1 MAKNAKKW
9 ITCSMFSKCRDMN
22 VYALLSAF
30 VSLFAFLSII
40 ALPSMVTAAPCSV
53 TNASLITQVTGG
65 CITFPTRADPNPVQP
80 DSLILEYS
88 RDYNSGD
95 DKMLVE
101 GDITAGTGFYQMW
114 NDITIQGTTSGQTN
128 LEILSVGGIFSATP
142 YKSDGARKTITTP
155 KLTLDN
161 VNLESKVVWSF
172 NQPNN
177 ELIFKNSEIYWS
189 LWDPVFANGTDLRV
203 TSESGSNRW
212 KGLSGTTIPA
222 NVTFDVKAGTTFEF
236 FGAGG
241 LSSANRALNFSGQT
255 ELNVASGSTLKFDTS
270 NIDFGANSTLNL
282 ASGSTLGLRASGTK
296 IALDTL
302 NADGATLTYE
312 GGDISLKTVTANLH
326 DSTINLVTGNMET
339 RRLVL
344 SGTSAVT
351 GQGSSD
357 FLRAEVIQTRDNSAT
372 TLNATNLNQIR
383 AETLLLTPNLT
394 VNLDGAMLR
403 MLTGSD
409 AQLLG
414 GTINI
419 DNQGVFV
426 TFGSLIGG
434 DATVAINNGDVVI
447 GETAELVLQPS
458 LDISMNSVDTGIT
471 IEGKLSGSGTIG
483 GSSGR
488 IDIQGD
494 SQKNTPTV
502 GILSLGTA
510 SNPYGTLTTDN
521 QIRFVGDISTR
532 DQVLIDTG
540 LFDGGYYDV
549 DLGLTGGTTP
559 INDKIVYGDGG
570 VDITLMKALRV
581 DVADNST
588 AAQLHQKSFR
598 VIEAS
603 GSGVAGNIV
612 MQGQTIES
620 DVVLE
625 EGPNVPILIDFFIA
639 DDGTNGK
646 SDLTIYAEE
655 QLPVSLRKH
664 SNVRNHRNTQA
675 VASLLPTAPTT
686 PTVQTPQQQLA
697 QQTVFTAMQTT
708 TNSQVSAN
716 FTSIHPETISS
727 NMTVQL
733 EQADNMLNTVL
744 AVNTLSNNRDEEM
757 QNLGSFFFGSSNTH
771 ASGVWANINY
781 IDGKVDGQGDLGNF
795 DYYLTSYTF
804 GSSFISRSNYELGS
818 FFGFSSEAMHE
829 HDEANIDFS
838 SEAYHIGLYGG
849 LRFSEKLTMSWA
861 FGHSWLNT
869 ESRRSVSLGTLQES
883 AEADYDAQMNYLGVR
898 ANYDTSWLPAID
910 SNAFAGLGYLRI
922 DQDAFSETNAPNLGL
937 TIDRA
942 IASSAIVS
950 LGVEMSRPLGQMES
964 TRANTELRYDY
975 DVMAEHNSEHDVRA
989 SFNFDPNNTQSFV
1002 GQNRG
1007 PHAVTFALGLDHEF
1021 DEDWLLSLAGTY
1033 TRSSHGREMGG
1044 DLVMNWLW

>member
-1 MAKNAKKW
+1 
-9 ITCSMFSKCRDMN
+9 MFGKCRDMN
-22 VYALLSAF
+22 VYVVLSVF

-40 ALPSMVTAAPCSV
+40 ALPSMAIAAPCTV

-65 CITFPTRADPNPVQP
+65 CITNPTRADPNPVQP

-88 RDYNSGD
+88 RDYN
-95 DKMLVE
+95 MLVE

-128 LEILSVGGIFSATP
+128 LEILSVGGINSATP
-142 YKSDGARKTITTP
+142 YKSDGARKTITTS

-161 VNLESKVVWSF
+161 VNLESNVVWSF
-172 NQPNN
+172 GQPNN
-177 ELIFKNSEIYWS
+177 ELIFKNSEVYWH
-189 LWDPVFANGTDLRV
+189 LRDPLFLNGTDLRV

-212 KGLSGTTIPA
+212 KGLSETTIPA
-222 NVTFDVKAGTTFEF
+222 NVTFDVKAGTTFEI

-241 LSSANRALNFSGQT
+241 LSSASRALKFSGQT
-255 ELNVASGSTLKFDTS
+255 ELNVASGSTLKFHES

-282 ASGSTLGLRASGTK
+282 ASGSTLGLRSSGTN

-302 NADGATLTYE
+302 NADGATLAYE

-339 RRLVL
+339 RHLVL
-344 SGTSAVT
+344 SGTNAVT
-351 GQGSSD
+351 GQGTID
-357 FLRAEVIQTRDNSAT
+357 FLRAEVIQAKDSSAT

-383 AETLLLTPNLT
+383 SETLLLTPNLT
-394 VNLDGAMLR
+394 VNLDGATLR

-419 DNQGVFV
+419 DNQGVFS
-426 TFGSLIGG
+426 TFGTLVGG

-471 IEGKLSGSGTIG
+471 IEGKLSGSGTIA

-494 SQKNTPTV
+494 SRNTPTV

-559 INDKIVYGDGG
+559 INDKIAYGDGG

-612 MQGQTIES
+612 MQGQTIEN
-620 DVVLE
+620 DIVLE

-639 DDGTNGK
+639 DDATNGK

-664 SNVRNHRNTQA
+664 PGARAHRNRQS
-675 VASLLPTAPTT
+675 VASLLPTVAVAPTPPPST
-686 PTVQTPQQQLA
+686 PGNPQHPVQSPQQQLA
-697 QQTVFTAMQTT
+697 QQTVFTAIQTT
-708 TNSQVSAN
+708 TNSQVGAN
-716 FTSIHPETISS
+716 FTSIHPEPISS
-727 NMTVQL
+727 NITIQL
-733 EQADNMLNTVL
+733 EQADNLLSTLL
-744 AVNTLSNNRDEEM
+744 AIDTRKEAHEKESNLM
-757 QNLGSFFFGSSNTH
+757 GSHFFGSGKGHN
-771 ASGVWANINY
+771 SGMWANINY
-781 IDGKVDGQGDLGNF
+781 IDGKVDGQNDLGSF
-795 DYYLTSYTF
+795 DYYLSTYTLGTTGYTSKHYNVGTF
-804 GSSFISRSNYELGS
+804 FGYSKQVMSEHDDASAHFDTDAYNLGVYGDVSIDDKHSLVWALGNSWLTTSSERFTSLGS
-818 FFGFSSEAMHE
+818 IEETA
-829 HDEANIDFS
+829 
-838 SEAYHIGLYGG
+838 
-849 LRFSEKLTMSWA
+849 T
-861 FGHSWLNT
+861 
-869 ESRRSVSLGTLQES
+869 
-883 AEADYDAQMNYLGVR
+883 ADYDSTLSYMGLRVYR
-898 ANYDTSWLPAID
+898 DTTWLPD
-910 SNAFAGLGYLRI
+910 VESRI
-922 DQDAFSETNAPNLGL
+922 YGGASYAYHDQDAFQEKGATNLGL
-937 TIDRA
+937 SLGRVISHSAVATVGVDVRRA
-942 IASSAIVS
+942 IGFEDATY
-950 LGVEMSRPLGQMES
+950 L
-964 TRANTELRYDY
+964 TTEVRYDY
-975 DVMAEHNSEHDVRA
+975 DIQAGRNKEHDIDA
-989 SFNFDPNNTQSFV
+989 SFSFDPSNSQSFV

-1007 PHAVTFALGLDHEF
+1007 EHALTLGLGADHTL
-1021 DEDWLLSLAGTY
+1021 DENWLLSVAGLY
-1033 TRSSHGREMGG
+1033 TRSSHGYEVGG
-1044 DLVMNWLW
+1044 DIVMNWLW